1 MDNANNTD
9 YESIEH
15 EKITQARV
23 KKGLVF
29 IVIISITMMFL
40 GLSSAYMVSAGDSFW
55 VKFPMPSFFW
65 ASTVAIILSSI
76 AFEVAIL
83 LMKKGKSKIAKIF
96 VVITTL
102 LGVFFAYSQ
111 FKGYGQMVDNGAYFV
126 NQIVVSNGRYGD
138 YFEIKKNQDL
148 IEVNG
153 NSFFIKGAQ
162 IASNEKE
169 ELQLFAEQFLAYESN
184 ENLNLVQY
192 NVPYSLI
199 YRFEPLYFANG
210 KLFREDSTELQQADW
225 NRLQELMTH
234 IAAGRGDFFVK
245 GEYGKDF
252 SLYYGGEE
260 LQYEKRQLFINNK
273 ELPRGLQL
281 KLYDSKDNA
290 TSYLYIIT
298 FLHLLHILVTLLYM
312 FAFTRRTFAK
322 EFSSSN
328 TLVMRVTAI
337 FWHFLGILWISLL
350 LFLIFVH

>member
-65 ASTVAIILSSI
+65 ASSVAIILSSI

-83 LMKKGKSKIAKIF
+83 LMIKGKSKIAKIF

-148 IEVNG
+148 IESNLSYPLSPG
-153 NSFFIKGAQ
+153 IKC
-162 IASNEKE
+162 SC
-169 ELQLFAEQFLAYESN
+169 S
-184 ENLNLVQY
+184 
-192 NVPYSLI
+192 
-199 YRFEPLYFANG
+199 
-210 KLFREDSTELQQADW
+210 
-225 NRLQELMTH
+225 
-234 IAAGRGDFFVK
+234 
-245 GEYGKDF
+245 
-252 SLYYGGEE
+252 
-260 LQYEKRQLFINNK
+260 
-273 ELPRGLQL
+273 
-281 KLYDSKDNA
+281 
-290 TSYLYIIT
+290 
-298 FLHLLHILVTLLYM
+298 
-312 FAFTRRTFAK
+312 
-322 EFSSSN
+322 
-328 TLVMRVTAI
+328 
-337 FWHFLGILWISLL
+337 
-350 LFLIFVH
+350 